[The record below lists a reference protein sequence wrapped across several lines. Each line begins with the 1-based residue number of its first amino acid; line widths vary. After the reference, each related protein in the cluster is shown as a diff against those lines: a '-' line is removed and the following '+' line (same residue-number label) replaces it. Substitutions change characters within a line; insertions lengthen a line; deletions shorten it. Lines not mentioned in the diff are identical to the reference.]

1 MLCSNSIYKVNTTES
16 VDAVVKN
23 NKQTVE
29 EKTKRD
35 TELLKRIAD
44 GDRDAFTELYK
55 SYQPRLVKFCSRM
68 LKYDVALAS
77 DMADE
82 ALIEVW
88 RSAGSF
94 SGLSQP
100 STWIHSIA
108 RFRMIGYLRKNKEL
122 LQDDDFEQLNIEDTD
137 LLPEQE
143 VIISE
148 RDQEII
154 DNLAKLSEKHREKI
168 AMNIDTKNNDIPE
181 RALELLPWFVT
192 NQLSSEDKAYFNEVL
207 QANAALE
214 ALVKEEREIFNLVVE
229 DKSLLGLSTLE
240 SPEARLENVFKQID
254 NLPVAEDSSDYLY
267 KCRRKLCR

>member
-1 MLCSNSIYKVNTTES
+1 M
-16 VDAVVKN
+16 DAVVKN

-154 DNLAKLSEKHREKI
+154 DNLAKLSEKHREVIELVYYRELSIK
-168 AMNIDTKNNDIPE
+168 DISVM
-181 RALELLPWFVT
+181 LDI
-192 NQLSSEDKAYFNEVL
+192 SENT
-207 QANAALE
+207 
-214 ALVKEEREIFNLVVE
+214 VKTRMFYARKHL
-229 DKSLLGLSTLE
+229 KSLLSNTDL
-240 SPEARLENVFKQID
+240 LENS
-254 NLPVAEDSSDYLY
+254 NEY
-267 KCRRKLCR
+267 